1 MPGALRRLYSDS
13 ECSEGSWGGCETPQC
28 VTPPKRRR
36 LNILHSGSSAS
47 GGKSKPEV
55 QVAAASQPPRGWS
68 AEEFARSTPSRVDG
82 VSERDERSQRM
93 LISERARDVVRGLL
107 GHGTSV
113 SPAIELTRLRAQG
126 LACYYVQLFYM
137 SVSLTREDCDVV
149 ALAASLSALKSLN
162 IICFADEVLRVFN
175 EQQLASGEPELVASE
190 EVARSP
196 EEQILEV
203 EARMAKLSP
212 AGAGQCAHRPS
223 LPLDSVDFFVE
234 DLVLRLPSSQAFS
247 SCCHSRQP
255 ADKAAQKLAPQ
266 LKELARC
273 FAVDA
278 MLGLAPIMQRPEVVA
293 RTVAALAVRYLLQQL
308 GAEVTGSELMG
319 FVAQGSPGQSGEV
332 PSEEQLRSSMREVFG
347 TYQLWQEEWC
357 AESAGADAN

>member
-55 QVAAASQPPRGWS
+55 QVKVAAASQPPRGWS

-149 ALAASLSALKSLN
+149 ALAVLPAAPPGLCSLCCSGGFSHNNNNSSNSCDDGFKNNNKNNKKNKNSNKKNKNSNNNKKNSNNNKKNSNNKKNNSNNKKKNNCDDGFNDWENPWSAEKKHWSGALSN
-162 IICFADEVLRVFN
+162 IEA
-175 EQQLASGEPELVASE
+175 LV
-190 EVARSP
+190 
-196 EEQILEV
+196 
-203 EARMAKLSP
+203 
-212 AGAGQCAHRPS
+212 
-223 LPLDSVDFFVE
+223 
-234 DLVLRLPSSQAFS
+234 
-247 SCCHSRQP
+247 
-255 ADKAAQKLAPQ
+255 
-266 LKELARC
+266 
-273 FAVDA
+273 
-278 MLGLAPIMQRPEVVA
+278 
-293 RTVAALAVRYLLQQL
+293 
-308 GAEVTGSELMG
+308 
-319 FVAQGSPGQSGEV
+319 QS
-332 PSEEQLRSSMREVFG
+332 
-347 TYQLWQEEWC
+347 
-357 AESAGADAN
+357 